1 MVKVRFAPSPTG
13 FLHIGSARTALFN
26 WFFARNK
33 KGKFVLRIE
42 DTDRLRSEKKYLDE
56 ILESL
61 KWLGLDWDEIVY
73 QSQRFDIYREHAQ
86 KLLKVGKAYE
96 EKTKTEDGQ
105 EKTAII
111 FKVQPQ
117 KIKINDVVR
126 GVIEFDTETIK
137 DQVLIKSDQTP
148 TYNFA
153 CVVDDALLGIT
164 HVMRGEDHISNTP
177 KQVMLYEALSFKLP
191 EFVHIPLILG
201 RDRSRMSKRH
211 GATSIAEYKKEGYLK
226 EALVNYI
233 SLLGWSPGDNREIM
247 PLDEIIKSFS
257 VEHIG
262 KTGAVFDIEK
272 LSWMNGE
279 YIMSSQIKKLLPLIK
294 HQLAVAGFNTEKIP
308 DDYLIKAIGLYQIRI
323 KTLKEF
329 ILLADY
335 LFTEDFSWEEK
346 GKKKYLENSENK
358 GNIKIFAD
366 RLEKLEDFSHQKI
379 EEVCRNIM
387 DEGKLKAS
395 GIIHPTRV
403 AISGK
408 TKGAGLFETIEL
420 LGKKKTIARINKSAE
435 NNE

>member
-26 WFFARNK
+26 WLFARNQ
-33 KGKFVLRIE
+33 KGQFVLRVE
-42 DTDRLRSEKKYLDE
+42 DTDRVRSKKEFLDE
-56 ILESL
+56 ILDSL

-73 QSQRFDIYREHAQ
+73 QSKRFDIYREYAQ
-86 KLLKVGKAYE
+86 KLLKDGKAYE
-96 EKTKTEDGQ
+96 EKTVGEDGQ
-105 EKTAII
+105 ERIAII

-117 KIKINDVVR
+117 KVRINDLVR

-153 CVVDDALLGIT
+153 CVVDDSLSGIT
-164 HVMRGEDHISNTP
+164 HVIRGEDHISNTP
-177 KQVMLYEALSFKLP
+177 KQTMLYDALSFKVP
-191 EFVHIPLILG
+191 EFAHIPLILG

-211 GATSIAEYKKEGYLK
+211 GATSIADYQKEGYLK

-247 PLDEIIKSFS
+247 SQDEMIKSFS
-257 VEHIG
+257 IERVG
-262 KTGAVFDIEK
+262 KTGAVFDVEK
-272 LSWMNGE
+272 LNWVNSE

-294 HQLAVAGFNTEKIP
+294 DQLDAEGFDTAKIP

-323 KTLKEF
+323 KTFKEF

-346 GKKKYLENSENK
+346 GKKKYLENSKNKEN
-358 GNIKIFAD
+358 ILIFAD
-366 RLEKLEDFSHQKI
+366 RLEKLEDFSPQAI
-379 EEVCRNIM
+379 EEVCRKII
-387 DEGKLKAS
+387 DERKLKAS

-408 TKGAGLFETIEL
+408 TRGAGLFETIEL
-420 LGKKKTIARINKSAE
+420 LGKKKTIARIRKSSE
-435 NNE
+435 K